1 MAEKSKFSSMLN
13 CKCPRCK
20 EGDVFIHSAWSKR
33 YNEMN
38 KNCPK
43 CGLRYEYELG
53 FFWGAMYIGYAI
65 SVAISVT
72 LGVATYVLLDN
83 PDTWVYLSII
93 IGAILLTSR
102 LNFRYGRMVLLYLFA
117 PKFESPSEILRKEKE
132 LTK

>member
-13 CKCPRCK
+13 CKCPRCQ
-20 EGDVFIHSAWSKR
+20 EGDVFVNTTWSRK
-33 YNEMN
+33 YTEMH

-53 FFWGAMYIGYAI
+53 FFWGAMYIGYAL

-93 IGAILLTSR
+93 ITGILLSSR
-102 LNFRYGRMVLLYLFA
+102 INFRYARMILLYMFA
-117 PKFESPSEILRKEKE
+117 PKFESPSETLRREKE
-132 LTK
+132 LHK